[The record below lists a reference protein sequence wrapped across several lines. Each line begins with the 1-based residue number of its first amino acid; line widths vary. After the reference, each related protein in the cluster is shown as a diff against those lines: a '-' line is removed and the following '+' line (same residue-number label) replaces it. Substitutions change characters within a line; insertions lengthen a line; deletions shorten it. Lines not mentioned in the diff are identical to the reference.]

1 MLLYFYS
8 FLGLVFLVLLHEF
21 SHFLAAKKSKIKV
34 LEFGVFL
41 PPRILKIKKGETI
54 YSLNLIPLGGFVR
67 LEGEEK
73 ESQKEG
79 SFSQAKLSQ
88 RIFVVLAG
96 VLSFWIICAILFS
109 LIFAIGIRLPISE
122 DEKAKDPKIEI
133 LYVLKDSPAQ
143 KIDLKEGDFVLGVKF
158 EGKYYK
164 IEKAKDLRE
173 MTENLK
179 GKEIILEIERKNEIL
194 EKRVLLEKEHPSDRG
209 PLGIVISRTDFKKVS
224 PFLAPFYGIKE
235 TGKLTLQVLEGY
247 ISLISNLVSGK
258 KVEAKLTGPVG
269 IFYLGKEALNQG
281 IIYYLFFLA
290 QISIFLAIFNALP
303 IPGLDGGKFL
313 FLAIEGIFKKKVRQD
328 LQVKIEGIFVI
339 LLIFLVILAT
349 YSDIKIFFA
358 K

>member
-8 FLGLVFLVLLHEF
+8 FLGLVFLILIHEF

-41 PPRILKIKKGETI
+41 PPRIFKVRRGETI
-54 YSLNLIPLGGFVR
+54 YSLNLIPLGGFVK

-73 ESQKEG
+73 ESEKEG
-79 SFSQAKLSQ
+79 SFSRAKLSK

-96 VLSFWIICAILFS
+96 VFSFWIICAILFS
-109 LIFAIGIRLPISE
+109 LIFAIGIRLPITDE
-122 DEKAKDPKIEI
+122 EKAKDPKIQV
-133 LYVLKDSPAQ
+133 LYILKDTPAQ
-143 KIDLKEGDFVLGVKF
+143 KIDLREGDFILGLKF
-158 EGKYYK
+158 EEKYYK
-164 IEKAKDLRE
+164 IQRAKELRE
-173 MTENLK
+173 LTENLK
-179 GKEIILEIERKNEIL
+179 GKEIILKVERKNEIL
-194 EKRVLLEKEHPSDRG
+194 EKKVVLEKEHPPDRG
-209 PLGIVISRTDFKKVS
+209 PLGILISRTDFKKVS

-269 IFYLGKEALNQG
+269 IFYLGKEAMSQG

-313 FLAIEGIFKKKVRQD
+313 FLAIEGIFKKKVRED
-328 LQVKIEGIFVI
+328 LKIKIEGIFVI
-339 LLIFLVILAT
+339 FLVFLVILAT
-349 YSDIKIFFA
+349 YSDIKTFFG